1 MGQPRLTR
9 LDEALA
15 RITMLAFDTAPVIS
29 FIERHPAYLA
39 IMREVFRRVA
49 ARQLSGYTSVITLT
63 EVPTIPRRA
72 GDVAVVQTYREL
84 LVHGRDIVLVSID
97 PATADLAA
105 DLRARY
111 RLRTADALQV
121 AAALREGCQA
131 LLTNDSALR
140 RVSELSILLVDEL
153 TL

>member
-15 RITMLAFDTAPVIS
+15 RVTMLASDTAPVIY

-49 ARQLSGYTSVITLT
+49 ARQLRGYTSVITLT
-63 EVPTIPRRA
+63 EVLTIPRRA
-72 GDVAVVQTYREL
+72 GDIAVVQAYREL
-84 LVHGRDIVLVSID
+84 LVHGRDIVLLSID

-140 RVSELSILLVDEL
+140 RVSELSVLLVDEL

>member
-1 MGQPRLTR
+1 M
-9 LDEALA
+9 A
-15 RITMLAFDTAPVIS
+15 RITMLAFDTAPVIY

>member
-15 RITMLAFDTAPVIS
+15 RVTMLAFDTAPVIY

-49 ARQLSGYTSVITLT
+49 ARQLRGYTSVITPT
-63 EVPTIPRRA
+63 EVLTIPRRA
-72 GDVAVVQTYREL
+72 GDIAVVQAYREL
-84 LVHGRDIVLVSID
+84 LVHGRDIVLLSID

-140 RVSELSILLVDEL
+140 RVSELSVLLMDEL